1 MQGLRKIA
9 RAAAIVVLPIV
20 GSFLLYQS
28 TSTIEV
34 LVGVGLMVFALGL
47 VATWFWQPW

>member
-9 RAAAIVVLPIV
+9 RALAILALPIV
-20 GSFLLYQS
+20 GGLVLYQS
-28 TSTIEV
+28 TSGTEV
-34 LVGVGLMVFALGL
+34 LIGAGLIAFAVGL